1 MTLGTRLTLF
11 LAGPLVLVMALFGYI
26 DQRTSRALLQDELA
40 REGRALARTV
50 QIAMEDALRDRQI
63 EDVRVLVD
71 KVTGYERVLGLR
83 IFDDKGT
90 IIYEPP
96 ELVAYPFAAADALHT
111 ALQRGTPSEA
121 HGRIAG
127 KPVLCREPAVG
138 PVRPPPED
146 TTSDHRHAF
155 GRNTLGATLYA
166 VAGS

>member
-1 MTLGTRLTLF
+1 MTLGTRLTLS

-90 IIYEPP
+90 IIYE
-96 ELVAYPFAAADALHT
+96 
-111 ALQRGTPSEA
+111 
-121 HGRIAG
+121 
-127 KPVLCREPAVG
+127 
-138 PVRPPPED
+138 
-146 TTSDHRHAF
+146 
-155 GRNTLGATLYA
+155 RNPLGATLYA
-166 VAGS
+166 VAES